1 MARSISVKVPT
12 ATLIEKLENKLAE
25 LEQAEAEYPA
35 KYEQYEKDKKA
46 YGEEVKSF
54 LSEYLKTAEV
64 GEDYDSPI
72 RIASRSMYYYNNRL
86 EVEINVEHIPN
97 FPKAPEYPERPNQKQ
112 HYGRDYTSQS
122 ELIKKN
128 LNILRMT
135 SQEEVNASTYGAIME
150 IL

>member
-12 ATLIEKLENKLAE
+12 SALIEKLEAKLAE
-25 LEQAEAEYPA
+25 LEKAKEEYPA
-35 KYEQYEKDKKA
+35 KVEQYEKDKKA
-46 YGEEVKSF
+46 YGEQARSF

-64 GEDYDSPI
+64 GEDYNSPVRLI
-72 RIASRSMYYYNNRL
+72 TRGVYYYGSTL
-86 EVEINVEHIPN
+86 EVQINTENIPN
-97 FPKAPEYPERPNQKQ
+97 FPKAPEVPEKPDQQK
-112 HYGRDYTSQS
+112 HWGRDYTTQS
-122 ELIKKN
+122 DLIRKN

>member
-12 ATLIEKLENKLAE
+12 ATLIEKLEDKLAE
-25 LEQAEAEYPA
+25 IEKAEAEYPA
-35 KYEQYEKDKKA
+35 KYEQFKKDKEA
-46 YGEEVKSF
+46 YAEEVKRF

-72 RIASRSMYYYNNRL
+72 RISPRYYGGSL
-86 EVEINVEHIPN
+86 DVQVNVDNIPG
-97 FPKAPEYPERPNQKQ
+97 FPKAPEVPEKPNQRQ
-112 HYGRDYTSQS
+112 HYGRDYTTQS

-135 SQEEVNASTYGAIME
+135 EQETVNASTYGAIME

>member
-25 LEQAEAEYPA
+25 IEKAEVEYPA
-35 KYEQYEKDKKA
+35 KLEQYKKDKEA
-46 YGEEVKSF
+46 YLERVAGF
-54 LSEYLKTAEV
+54 IGEYLKTAEV
-64 GEDYDSPI
+64 GTDYESPV
-72 RIASRSMYYYNNRL
+72 RISDRGMFGYHGRV
-86 EVEINVEHIPN
+86 EVSIEIDTLPE
-97 FPKAPEYPERPNQKQ
+97 FPKSPEEPQRPNQRQ
-112 HYGRDYTSQS
+112 HYGRDYTTQS

>member
-12 ATLIEKLENKLAE
+12 VALIEKLEAKLAE

-35 KYEQYEKDKKA
+35 KLEQYKKDKEA
-46 YGEEVKSF
+46 YVETLRAF
-54 LSEYLKTAEV
+54 LSEYFKTAEV
-64 GEDYDSPI
+64 GTDYDSPV
-72 RIASRSMYYYNNRL
+72 RIIDRSLYYNSGRVD
-86 EVEINVEHIPN
+86 VEISVENIPN
-97 FPKAPEYPERPNQKQ
+97 FPKAPESPEKPNQRQ
-112 HYGRDYTSQS
+112 HYGRDYTTQS

>member
-12 ATLIEKLENKLAE
+12 AALIEKLEAKLAE

-35 KYEQYEKDKKA
+35 KAEQFEKDKKA
-46 YGEEVKSF
+46 YGEQVKKF

-64 GEDYDSPI
+64 GEDYDSPV
-72 RIASRSMYYYNNRL
+72 RLTTRSMYYYNGRL
-86 EVEINVEHIPN
+86 DVEINVEHIPN
-97 FPKAPEYPERPNQKQ
+97 FPKAPEMPERPNQKQ
-112 HYGRDYTSQS
+112 HWGRDYTTQS

-135 SQEEVNASTYGAIME
+135 SQEEVNASTYGAVME

>member
-12 ATLIEKLENKLAE
+12 AALIEKLEAKLAE
-25 LEQAEAEYPA
+25 LEKAEAEYPA
-35 KYEQYEKDKKA
+35 KADQFEKDKKA
-46 YGEEVKSF
+46 YGEQVKKF

-72 RIASRSMYYYNNRL
+72 RITNRSLYFHGSRL
-86 EVEINVEHIPN
+86 DVEINVEHIPN
-97 FPKAPEYPERPNQKQ
+97 FPKAPEQPERPNQRQ
-112 HYGRDYTSQS
+112 HYGRDYTTQG